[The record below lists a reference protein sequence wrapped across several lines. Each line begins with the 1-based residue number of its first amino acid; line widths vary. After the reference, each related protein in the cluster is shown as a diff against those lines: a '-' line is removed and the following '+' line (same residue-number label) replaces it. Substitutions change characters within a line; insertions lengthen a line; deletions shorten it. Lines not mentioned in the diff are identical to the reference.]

1 MKTVRIGIVGMGH
14 MGRHHARKALELAQR
29 GEGVELVGVSDAQPE
44 RARSG
49 AAEFGVRALPD
60 SDALYKAVD
69 AVIAAVPAVDHHK
82 VVSAALAAGRDV
94 LVEKPIAVSVA
105 ESESL
110 IELAG
115 RRGCILHVGHLEWFN
130 AVTGVLRKRVQ
141 GPRYVEVHRK
151 GMVSARPTDVDVV
164 RDLMIHDID
173 ILQQLVGDEPEHIE
187 AVGVPV
193 VTAYVDIVNARIGFA
208 SGCVANLT
216 ASRVSHN
223 NVRKMRFFQGDGYLS
238 VDFLAQTASFYH
250 RVHEVNGVPA
260 RMEVEE
266 FVFDPE
272 DALLSQLRVFV
283 DAVRRRDVLNTS
295 ARSALG
301 ALRTAIRV
309 LDAIPDLDG
318 RAS

>member
-1 MKTVRIGIVGMGH
+1 MATDKG
-14 MGRHHARKALELAQR
+14 
-29 GEGVELVGVSDAQPE
+29 
-44 RARSG
+44 
-49 AAEFGVRALPD
+49 
-60 SDALYKAVD
+60 
-69 AVIAAVPAVDHHK
+69 
-82 VVSAALAAGRDV
+82 VSAARAAGRDV

-193 VTAYVDIVNARIGFA
+193 VTAYVDIVNARTGFA
-208 SGCVANLT
+208 SGGVAT
-216 ASRVSHN
+216 R
-223 NVRKMRFFQGDGYLS
+223 
-238 VDFLAQTASFYH
+238 
-250 RVHEVNGVPA
+250 PA
-260 RMEVEE
+260 RGGWSVGS
-266 FVFDPE
+266 VGD
-272 DALLSQLRVFV
+272 R
-283 DAVRRRDVLNTS
+283 
-295 ARSALG
+295 ALG
-301 ALRTAIRV
+301 DTRCEPVTQ
-309 LDAIPDLDG
+309 G
-318 RAS
+318 WYS